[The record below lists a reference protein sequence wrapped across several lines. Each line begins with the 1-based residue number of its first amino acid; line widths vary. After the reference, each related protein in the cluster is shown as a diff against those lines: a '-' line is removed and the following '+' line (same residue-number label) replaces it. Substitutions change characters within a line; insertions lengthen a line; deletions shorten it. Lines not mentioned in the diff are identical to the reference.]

1 MADARPKL
9 LLAGMSEG
17 LGLALAQTFAE
28 NGFDVIGVARSLDV
42 QAAASAAVGDAG
54 GTYTHIACDLSDQ
67 DAVHEKLEGV
77 VEDVSVAIFNAHALL
92 IAPFAETDAEQFRH
106 VWQTSCFGAY
116 ALAQAVLPSL
126 EKRGD
131 GVLIFTGAT
140 AGVRGGGKFAAFASA
155 KFALRGLSQSLA
167 REYGPRGVHVAH
179 VILDGL
185 IDEPQTT
192 KRFGPPSSGARMSPD
207 DIARSYLWLARQEPS
222 AWTHELDLRPFDEQF

>member
-1 MADARPKL
+1 MAEARPKL
-9 LLAGMSEG
+9 LVGGMSEG
-17 LGLALAQTFAE
+17 LGLALARTFAE
-28 NGFDVIGVARSLDV
+28 DGFDVVGVARSSNV
-42 QAAASAAVGDAG
+42 EVAAADAVADAG
-54 GTYTHIACDLSDQ
+54 GTYAHIACDLSDHN
-67 DAVHEKLEGV
+67 VLHEKLEGM

-92 IAPFAETDAEQFRH
+92 ISPFAETDADQFRH

-116 ALAQAVLPSL
+116 ALAQAVLPSW
-126 EKRGD
+126 ESRGN

-155 KFALRGLSQSLA
+155 KFALRGLSQALA
-167 REYGPRGVHVAH
+167 REYGPRGIHVAH

-192 KRFGPPSSGARMSPD
+192 GRFGPPGSGTRMSPD
-207 DIARSYLWLARQEPS
+207 NIARSYLWLARQEPS

>member
-1 MADARPKL
+1 MANARPKL

-17 LGLALAQTFAE
+17 LGLELARAFAE
-28 NGFDVIGVARSLDV
+28 DGYDVIGVARSSRV
-42 QAAASAAVGDAG
+42 ESAAFDVVAGAG
-54 GTYTHIACDLSDQ
+54 GTYSHIQCDLTDEE
-67 DAVHEKLEGV
+67 AVHQKLDGV
-77 VEDVSVAIFNAHALL
+77 VDEASVAIFNAHALL

-116 ALAQAVLPSL
+116 ALAQAVLPSW

-140 AGVRGGGKFAAFASA
+140 AGLRGGGKFAAFASA
-155 KFALRGLSQSLA
+155 KFALRGLSQALA

-192 KRFGPPSSGARMSPD
+192 QRFGAAGSGSRMLPEA
-207 DIARSYLWLARQEPS
+207 IARSYLWLAKQEPS
-222 AWTHELDLRPFDEQF
+222 AWTYELDLRPSDEQF